1 MCYCTGEFKQM
12 LAPSV
17 IGLVL
22 TLACVGEVIRAR
34 AATHDCVS
42 ERYALPTALARRRR
56 CDWEAIFALAT
67 GVLAYSGGL
76 VLAMLLKQV
85 RARGAAAA
93 PPTRK
98 AYLHQLG
105 SKSASVGGTW
115 MSGASVGRGGSTHRS
130 SRCLARWT
138 PARTQLSVR
147 SRPSSL
153 CASGVW
159 MYIFFIS
166 MCPCLNRT
174 LAPLSASICK
184 SHCRCMDPV
193 EHLRSSTC
201 RWCDDAP
208 LLFKFA
214 TFATARDNA
223 GRHFL

>member
-1 MCYCTGEFKQM
+1 M

-85 RARGAAAA
+85 RARAAAAA

-115 MSGASVGRGGSTHRS
+115 MSGASVVAFGFGVGGRGGSTHRS

-153 CASGVW
+153 CASGVGCT
-159 MYIFFIS
+159 FSIS
-166 MCPCLNRT
+166 MCPCLNRP
-174 LAPLSASICK
+174 LASLSASIGK

-208 LLFKFA
+208 LLF
-214 TFATARDNA
+214 
-223 GRHFL
+223 

>member
-1 MCYCTGEFKQM
+1 M

-85 RARGAAAA
+85 RARAAAA
-93 PPTRK
+93 ATPTRK

-115 MSGASVGRGGSTHRS
+115 MSGASVVAFGFGVGGRGGSTHRS

-147 SRPSSL
+147 SRFQFVRVW
-153 CASGVW
+153 CW
-159 MYIFFIS
+159 MYIFYFNVS
-166 MCPCLNRT
+166 LFEQT
-174 LAPLSASICK
+174 LGFAVGFYWQVPL
-184 SHCRCMDPV
+184 
-193 EHLRSSTC
+193 
-201 RWCDDAP
+201 P
-208 LLFKFA
+208 LHGSGG
-214 TFATARDNA
+214 TFAQ
-223 GRHFL
+223 LYLQVV